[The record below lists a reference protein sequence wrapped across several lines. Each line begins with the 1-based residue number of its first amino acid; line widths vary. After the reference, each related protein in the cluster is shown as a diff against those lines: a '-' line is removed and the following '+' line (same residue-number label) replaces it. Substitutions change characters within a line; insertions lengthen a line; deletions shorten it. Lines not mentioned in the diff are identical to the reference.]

1 MRPHAIAS
9 LTLHLLAQECRGA
22 VSERRV
28 QAPTSLQD
36 AKERASASLANA
48 AVWYLRERVLATPEE
63 RHDLDALLA
72 GELGHE
78 CGEAFADAFDAG
90 QQALARELRAAIA
103 RDERIHPGATE
114 TVLAL
119 LEEIIATPLAQ
130 QPLKHAADD
139 LRQRL
144 WVAIFDAASE
154 PNDGQEALDRIVD
167 AALAVFAAHSVTTR

>member
-22 VSERRV
+22 I
-28 QAPTSLQD
+28 AD
-36 AKERASASLANA
+36 AKERASAGLANA
-48 AVWYLRERVLATPEE
+48 AVWYLRKCVLATPEE
-63 RHDLDALLA
+63 RANLAALLA
-72 GELGHE
+72 GEL
-78 CGEAFADAFDAG
+78 GEAFADAFDAG